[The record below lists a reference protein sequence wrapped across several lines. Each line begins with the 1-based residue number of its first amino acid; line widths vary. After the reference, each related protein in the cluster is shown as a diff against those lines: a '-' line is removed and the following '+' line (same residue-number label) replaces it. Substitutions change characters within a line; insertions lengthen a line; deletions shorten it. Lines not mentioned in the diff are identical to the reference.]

1 MATTPKQNRTNQLVL
16 FGERPAVPHWRD
28 LAESTR
34 VEVVGL
40 LAQLPLSIHA
50 GNPSRA
56 PQIRGERDE

>member
-34 VEVVGL
+34 LEAVRI
-40 LAQLPLSIHA
+40 LAQLLLSVHA
-50 GNPSRA
+50 GNRNHGS
-56 PQIRGERDE
+56 QSRGECDE